1 MRQRLRVILVDD
13 HEVVRLG
20 LRAILDERA
29 EFTVVDEASTAAE
42 AIRKTEANRPDV
54 VVMDVRLPGDSGI
67 DACREI
73 TRRVPE
79 VKVIM
84 LTSYAD
90 PEFLA
95 DSIAAGATGYL
106 LKQTAERD
114 LVNALEAVARGE
126 SVLDR
131 ASLEGGLERMGQKSA
146 EPEDQPSAS

>member
-1 MRQRLRVILVDD
+1 MQPRLRVILVDD

-20 LRAILDERA
+20 LRAILDEHT
-29 EFTVVDEASTAAE
+29 EFVVVDEASTASE

-54 VVMDVRLPGDSGI
+54 VVMDVRLPGGSGI
-67 DACREI
+67 EACREI
-73 TRRVPE
+73 TRRVPTA
-79 VKVIM
+79 KVIM

-126 SVLDR
+126 SLLDP
-131 ASLEGGLERMGQKSA
+131 ASLEGGLERMDQKSA
-146 EPEDQPSAS
+146 ETEDQPSAS